1 MIIGILGGGQ
11 LGMMLCQV
19 ANKLNIQTFIYS
31 DTDDSPAIKYANH
44 FLIKKYDDFHEID
57 NFIKKCDFVT
67 YEFENIPFKTL
78 SYIEQKIKI
87 SPSSEINKIIQ
98 DRLTEKIM

>member
-19 ANKLNIQTFIYS
+19 ASKLNIQTFIYS

-57 NFIKKCDFVT
+57 N
-67 YEFENIPFKTL
+67 L
-78 SYIEQKIKI
+78 SLIHI
-87 SPSSEINKIIQ
+87 SEPTRRFTIS
-98 DRLTEKIM
+98 

>member
-19 ANKLNIQTFIYS
+19 ASKLNIQTFIYS

-67 YEFENIPFKTL
+67 YEFENIPYDILK
-78 SYIEQKIKI
+78 KINETKSVLP
-87 SPSSEINKIIQ
+87 SPEINKLIQ
-98 DRLTEKIM
+98 NRLT

>member
-19 ANKLNIQTFIYS
+19 ASKLNIQTFIYS

-57 NFIKKCDFVT
+57 NFCLLYT
-67 YEFENIPFKTL
+67 
-78 SYIEQKIKI
+78 
-87 SPSSEINKIIQ
+87 SPSPRDATTS
-98 DRLTEKIM
+98 RMPSSA

>member
-19 ANKLNIQTFIYS
+19 ASKLNIQTFIYS

-67 YEFENIPFKTL
+67 YEFENKSQNHIF
-78 SYIEQKIKI
+78 
-87 SPSSEINKIIQ
+87 
-98 DRLTEKIM
+98 

>member
-19 ANKLNIQTFIYS
+19 ASKLNIQTFIYS
-31 DTDDSPAIKYANH
+31 DTDDSPAIKYANY
-44 FLIKKYDDFHEID
+44 FIIKKYDNFHEID

-67 YEFENIPFKTL
+67 Y
-78 SYIEQKIKI
+78 
-87 SPSSEINKIIQ
+87 
-98 DRLTEKIM
+98 

>member
-19 ANKLNIQTFIYS
+19 ASKLNIQTFIYS

-44 FLIKKYDDFHEID
+44 FLIKKYDDF
-57 NFIKKCDFVT
+57 CLLYT
-67 YEFENIPFKTL
+67 
-78 SYIEQKIKI
+78 
-87 SPSSEINKIIQ
+87 SPSPRDVEES
-98 DRLTEKIM
+98 RMPSSA

>member
-19 ANKLNIQTFIYS
+19 ASKLNIQTFIYS

-44 FLIKKYDDFHEID
+44 YLIKKYDDFH
-57 NFIKKCDFVT
+57 
-67 YEFENIPFKTL
+67 
-78 SYIEQKIKI
+78 
-87 SPSSEINKIIQ
+87 
-98 DRLTEKIM
+98 

>member
-19 ANKLNIQTFIYS
+19 ASKLNIQTFIYS

-57 NFIKKCDFVT
+57 TVSYT
-67 YEFENIPFKTL
+67 HLTL
-78 SYIEQKIKI
+78 PTKRIV
-87 SPSSEINKIIQ
+87 
-98 DRLTEKIM
+98 